1 MWGCSPVLSPSPS
14 PSSAS
19 SMSSQAA
26 GAGLGWAGLVRA
38 RVQHLNE
45 SSFCFLF
52 LSGDVMS
59 VPCRPGRARHA
70 AQAGGSLCFLQPA
83 ASPHSPLGRGRSAV
97 TAAAPPGPAGRPA
110 PRRPAD
116 TIQDTRYISHKF
128 RIFLPEPRRRPRPG
142 PAVMSLL

>member
-1 MWGCSPVLSPSPS
+1 MT
-14 PSSAS
+14 
-19 SMSSQAA
+19 SQAA
-26 GAGLGWAGLVRA
+26 GAGLGWAGLVLGWA
-38 RVQHLNE
+38 GPGSNILMSPVFA
-45 SSFCFLF
+45 SCFYK
-52 LSGDVMS
+52 GDVMS
-59 VPCRPGRARHA
+59 VPCRLGRARHA

-142 PAVMSLL
+142 PGVMSLL